1 MDGTQLRRHESGI
14 ARQPDEPVAVDAVA
28 DDECATGKI
37 YVVSSASIQ
46 TRSLSAVIE
55 QRTGVRCVVHSE
67 LRRCAS
73 AASVAM
79 HPTLILVDSLF
90 LDPRSTLDQLENL
103 PNPLGSHVMVAIMNM
118 AGDDMEEVRAVTL
131 GVRGLFYV
139 TADLDFLM
147 KGIMSIFAGEVWVPR
162 KVLAEAISTPS
173 SRNGNRHARDAAE
186 LLTRRE
192 RQILALISTGSSN
205 DEIAARLNISTN
217 TVRTHVYNLY
227 RKIHVPNRM
236 QAVLWGAEN
245 L

>member
-1 MDGTQLRRHESGI
+1 MDGSIVSDT
-14 ARQPDEPVAVDAVA
+14 
-28 DDECATGKI
+28 ATDGRI
-37 YVVSSASIQ
+37 YVISSASIQ
-46 TRSLSAVIE
+46 TRSLAAVI
-55 QRTGVRCVVHSE
+55 QDRTGMKCMVQSE
-67 LRRCAS
+67 LRRCATTV
-73 AASVAM
+73 SVTS

-90 LDPRSTLDQLENL
+90 LDPPSTLDQLEQL
-103 PNPLGSHVMVAIMNM
+103 PNALGSHVMVALMNM
-118 AGDDMEEVRAVTL
+118 AKDEMVEVRAVTL
-131 GVRGLFYV
+131 GVRGLFYGS
-139 TADLDFLM
+139 ADLDFLV
-147 KGIMSIFAGEVWVPR
+147 KGIASMFDGEVWVPR
-162 KVLAEAISTPS
+162 KVLADAISSPM
-173 SRNGNRHARDAAE
+173 NNENIHRHARSAAE